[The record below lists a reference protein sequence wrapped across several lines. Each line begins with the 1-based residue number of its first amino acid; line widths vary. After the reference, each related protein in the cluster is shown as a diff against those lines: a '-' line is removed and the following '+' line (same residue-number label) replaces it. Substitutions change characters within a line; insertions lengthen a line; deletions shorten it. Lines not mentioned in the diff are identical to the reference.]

1 MESREER
8 LEEKLCEKMSLFCSF
23 SPFVMGKLFL
33 RKVKF
38 YMRNV
43 KYRCNAY
50 EHDQQYTTHPNQALI
65 VAFQM
70 LMHIHWGT
78 TASARPPRQTKTHI
92 REGRLPEWYHSAQL
106 HPVRFR
112 ERTHAISSVP
122 LRSSAMSGPASLQS
136 GFGRASVAFLG
147 QEANKSPGFSL
158 LFAWRSIS
166 ETTVRLCSKIRNLG

>member
-1 MESREER
+1 
-8 LEEKLCEKMSLFCSF
+8 MSLFCSF

-50 EHDQQYTTHPNQALI
+50 EHDQQYTTHPDQALI

-78 TASARPPRQTKTHI
+78 TASARPPRQTRTHI
-92 REGRLPEWYHSAQL
+92 QEGRLPEWYHSAQL
-106 HPVRFR
+106 HPAH

-122 LRSSAMSGPASLQS
+122 LRSLSMSGPVSLQS
-136 GFGRASVAFLG
+136 GFGRAFAAFLG
-147 QEANKSPGFSL
+147 QWAS
-158 LFAWRSIS
+158 R
-166 ETTVRLCSKIRNLG
+166 